1 MRKSLATFVRRRAH
15 ERCEYCQLPRN
26 SSTIEFEID
35 HIISLKHGGKTD
47 ANNLALACFYCNSFK
62 GPNIAGLDSLTGE
75 VVRLFHPRKDKWDE
89 HFVWDGAMLDGQTA
103 IGRVTVDVLGINDVE
118 FIAVREAL
126 IAAGEFPPG

>member
-1 MRKSLATFVRRRAH
+1 
-15 ERCEYCQLPRN
+15 LPRN